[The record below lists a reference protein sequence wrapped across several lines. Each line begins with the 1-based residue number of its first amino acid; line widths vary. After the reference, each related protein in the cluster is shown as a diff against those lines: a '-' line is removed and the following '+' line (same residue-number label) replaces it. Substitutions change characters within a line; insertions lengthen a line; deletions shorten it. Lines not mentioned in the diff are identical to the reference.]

1 MSAFQRKMGKG
12 KTADGNCIL
21 PTLILFIYITDNWK
35 SFANLCLRKL
45 RRENPH
51 DVPMFDPRGL
61 VVLVVLLDEGGKWV
75 GSLWRGAVG
84 GSLGL
89 DRHLLAVHHQ
99 LKPRVGRFK
108 NYEKRLRM
116 SSTCHGSDRTP
127 CELCPNSCCAALHQ
141 VIEKCILSK
150 RLRHFRNSKLW
161 FLFQSD
167 GCGTDQ
173 WCIHS

>member
-1 MSAFQRKMGKG
+1 MFAFQRKMGKG
-12 KTADGNCIL
+12 KTAYGNCIL
-21 PTLILFIYITDNWK
+21 PTLILFICITDNWK

-51 DVPMFDPRGL
+51 DVPMFDPRDL

-108 NYEKRLRM
+108 NYEKKVKNEFNL
-116 SSTCHGSDRTP
+116 P
-127 CELCPNSCCAALHQ
+127 WQ
-141 VIEKCILSK
+141 
-150 RLRHFRNSKLW
+150 
-161 FLFQSD
+161 
-167 GCGTDQ
+167 
-173 WCIHS
+173 

>member
-1 MSAFQRKMGKG
+1 MFAFQRKMGKG
-12 KTADGNCIL
+12 KTADGNCTIHIL
-21 PTLILFIYITDNWK
+21 PTLILFICITDNWK

-89 DRHLLAVHHQ
+89 DGHLLAVHHQ
-99 LKPRVGRFK
+99 LKPREGLKTMKMIK
-108 NYEKRLRM
+108 N
-116 SSTCHGSDRTP
+116 
-127 CELCPNSCCAALHQ
+127 ELNLPWQ
-141 VIEKCILSK
+141 
-150 RLRHFRNSKLW
+150 
-161 FLFQSD
+161 
-167 GCGTDQ
+167 
-173 WCIHS
+173 